1 MIVGDGGYGLLF
13 LGAAGYSA
21 RKQKQKTGRVPD
33 IHKLLILMSVSTIAW
48 GVLSGTWFGSRALAQ
63 APFFSAFVVEGI
75 ASFGSEISEPTI
87 KHICFI
93 IGTIQIAIA
102 HLMNFLKEINQRPR
116 IRAFAQLGW
125 LSMVLGLYYV
135 VLNLVI
141 NAVQYPIPQYALYM
155 IFGGLAAVFLFSEQ
169 EGNFIKGVLKALAG
183 FMPKI
188 LDSISAFTD
197 IISYIRLFAVG
208 LATVE
213 IAKSFNAMAAD
224 MGSTLFGLIG
234 GAVILLIGHALNIAM
249 AALSVVVHGVRLNM
263 LEFSSHLGMEWV
275 GVPYDPFRNKI
286 EKE

>member
-1 MIVGDGGYGLLF
+1 
-13 LGAAGYSA
+13 
-21 RKQKQKTGRVPD
+21 
-33 IHKLLILMSVSTIAW
+33 
-48 GVLSGTWFGSRALAQ
+48 
-63 APFFSAFVVEGI
+63 
-75 ASFGSEISEPTI
+75 
-87 KHICFI
+87 
-93 IGTIQIAIA
+93 
-102 HLMNFLKEINQRPR
+102 MNFLKEIRQKPK
-116 IRAFAQLGW
+116 IRSFAQLGW

-141 NAVQYPIPQYALYM
+141 TSGNYPIPQYALYM
-155 IFGGLAAVFLFSEQ
+155 IFAGLAVVFLFSEQ
-169 EGNFIKGVLKALAG
+169 EGHFIKGVLKALAN
-183 FMPKI
+183 FMPKL

-224 MGSTLFGLIG
+224 LGSGLIGLIG

-275 GVPYDPFRNKI
+275 GVPYDPFRHRI
-286 EKE
+286 EQE